1 MKSCSIHQ
9 QLRLA
14 FEAGGLS
21 AWELSSHA
29 NVEVALVTA
38 ALSENKAIS
47 VGALRCIGNVL
58 DLELISTRA
67 KPQNQL
73 VSPVPTVVDRAVMAI
88 SPKQIVRAADKNL
101 KVLALDLEGTLI
113 SNAVSMFVRP
123 GLARFLALCRPLFA
137 RVVLYTT
144 VNEPRFRQIAATLVA
159 EGSAPRWFADIEY
172 ISWSGRTKDL
182 SVIPDA
188 EVDQVLLVDDYAAYI
203 HPGQAAQWI
212 PIACFKPPF
221 APDDSELDRVLQELV
236 LRSSGGT

>member
-1 MKSCSIHQ
+1 MKHAVIHC
-9 QLRLA
+9 QLREA
-14 FEAGGLS
+14 FENSGMS
-21 AWELSSHA
+21 EWELSKRA
-29 NVEVALVTA
+29 NVKATLVTQ
-38 ALSENKAIS
+38 ALSGGEAIS
-47 VGALRCIGNVL
+47 VGALRRLAYSL
-58 DLELISTRA
+58 DLELLLAPA
-67 KPQNQL
+67 KPEPRRDGAVQ
-73 VSPVPTVVDRAVMAI
+73 TIVDCAMMATA
-88 SPKQIVRAADKNL
+88 PEQIVHVTDKNF

-123 GLARFLALCRPLFA
+123 GLARFLALCRPLFE
-137 RVVLYTT
+137 RVVLFTT
-144 VNEPRFRQIAATLVA
+144 VKEPRFRQIAATLVA

-212 PIACFKPPF
+212 PIASFEPPF
-221 APDDSELDRVLQELV
+221 PPDDTELDRILQELV